1 MEWTNRFKR
10 HSKSQMRC
18 VAYNQ
23 LIPFSVQV
31 KKTSVNVCNRE
42 KWRLAKPK
50 RKAHYLQTPSIH
62 ATLELN
68 SIICLS
74 NVTIH
79 TQRQME
85 SPKFVRM
92 HARADSQKSGLSK
105 QDRAARRF
113 RGGSTGFSAPSRGKI
128 GHGPTLRKAFA
139 IWFVKTQTWTF

>member
-1 MEWTNRFKR
+1 MRF
-10 HSKSQMRC
+10 

-23 LIPFSVQV
+23 LIRFSGHV
-31 KKTSVNVCNRE
+31 KKTSVNLCNRE

-50 RKAHYLQTPSIH
+50 RKAHCLQSPSLD

-85 SPKFVRM
+85 SPKFIRM
-92 HARADSQKSGLSK
+92 HARAESQKTGLSK

-113 RGGSTGFSAPSRGKI
+113 HCGSTGFSAPSRGKL

-139 IWFVKTQTWTF
+139 I